1 MSEGKGNCRRN
12 SVNYEI
18 KCLRDGCD
26 YVYMGETSR
35 NAYCRGGEHLEGI
48 RKRYTDSVLCQHIH
62 ECHNSEF
69 GEPPCH
75 QYIMNVTDCHNT
87 TLDRLVTEAVKVEQ
101 SKHPTL
107 NRKQGFRVNSVLKLR
122 TSLTADKT

>member
-26 YVYMGETSR
+26 YVYMGETSQ

-48 RKRYTDSVLCQHIH
+48 KKRYTDSVLCQHIH
-62 ECHNSEF
+62 ECHIVKLENRR
-69 GEPPCH
+69 
-75 QYIMNVTDCHNT
+75 VTSI
-87 TLDRLVTEAVKVEQ
+87 L
-101 SKHPTL
+101 
-107 NRKQGFRVNSVLKLR
+107 
-122 TSLTADKT
+122 